1 MLSNGSFKGDSRQK
15 ACTITPRQAEKRRQR
30 FIKMLKL
37 KDEVETKTQKN
48 LHAVIEATDSGANR
62 VDGVATSDSDRPTF

>member
-15 ACTITPRQAEKRRQR
+15 GCTITPRQAEKRRQR

-37 KDEVETKTQKN
+37 KDEGETKTQKN
-48 LHAVIEATDSGANR
+48 LHTVI
-62 VDGVATSDSDRPTF
+62 